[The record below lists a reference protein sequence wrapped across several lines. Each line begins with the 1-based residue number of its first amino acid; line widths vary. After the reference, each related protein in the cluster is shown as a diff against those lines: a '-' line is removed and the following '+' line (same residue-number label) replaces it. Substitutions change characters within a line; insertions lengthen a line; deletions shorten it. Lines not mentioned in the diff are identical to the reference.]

1 MGFNHSVVYT
11 IIAFFVTIIIFRLS
25 PIWIPRFLLC
35 IYRIDTHSYKEYAV
49 APTELICVCK
59 SEQQLI
65 ALQRRACKIISQLPT
80 KLSHIQLEAN
90 IETLTLKLAWD
101 SDGTDGKSTYK
112 PPDGKKI
119 ARQLERKFPG
129 MVASFDLNRGEPE

>member
-11 IIAFFVTIIIFRLS
+11 IIAFFVTMIIFRLS
-25 PIWIPRFLLC
+25 PIWIPRFFFSMSS
-35 IYRIDTHSYKEYAV
+35 IDMYFRKEYAV

-65 ALQRRACKIISQLPT
+65 ALQRRVCKVISQLPT
-80 KLSHIQLEAN
+80 KLSHVRLEAN

-101 SDGTDGKSTYK
+101 SDGTMENLPINRRMVRRS
-112 PPDGKKI
+112 
-119 ARQLERKFPG
+119 PG
-129 MVASFDLNRGEPE
+129 SLQENSQAWLPL